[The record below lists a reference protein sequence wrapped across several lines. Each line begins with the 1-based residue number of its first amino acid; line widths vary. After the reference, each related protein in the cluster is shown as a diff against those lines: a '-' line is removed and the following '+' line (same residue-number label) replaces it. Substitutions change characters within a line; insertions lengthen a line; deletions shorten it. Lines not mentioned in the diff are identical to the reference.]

1 MTHELILTSV
11 SQGLEPNTSGYC
23 IVAEDRSIPRY
34 LAKRLET
41 LSEYHHFFSSG
52 SDEARFQ
59 PVVYS
64 HLIFPGHNTI
74 WHSLSRIADTGTDYR
89 FQPNQLAHHIV
100 LTENEL
106 VQEGPAWLLSLP
118 EFHLTD
124 WLTPSVRFTNGRP
137 IPTLTLPPNLT
148 RSQRIAR
155 ERRWTDPHKMVLF
168 APDTDNDQETYRI
181 YENDALMNPNQQPC
195 PFWRELAGDAGWA
208 GILAETIQTG
218 QQAVLL
224 FQPEMNILPLF
235 FEAIALL
242 PTELHWKGTF
252 STYYFK
258 DLPEHTA
265 CQWKA
270 VLADSPMAERLL
282 KNNDQLVLDLTKPL
296 GMVPDGEYVEF
307 ARTGLEETLPK
318 KEIPENLF
326 HSQSLT
332 DKECSAS
339 IENLFQPADQS
350 AVFDTPPVP
359 LKPDKLDK
367 PEKIPQNDFTNSV
380 AENLP
385 PIIVKDPIRIQTKVP
400 KQQNLFNSVLNMKSR
415 GWFYILYGVTF
426 LLLLVLLFL
435 VLDQVTNFGL
445 TRLLQGNDKTQSKTV
460 AGSSVNPKDTKT
472 KEDENVAKSKIDTA
486 ALEKEKKIKQK
497 EEQEKQQ
504 EQAMINAA
512 RIRKKQLQDRANTI
526 RSEIAEQKKR
536 IRINL
541 NEYLSDHHLPN
552 VLAMS
557 VPEFQNDHV
566 NPPELK
572 MFPELI
578 ELYPFGLVLELKYVP
593 LLDIPNVRVETRKRT
608 FFREVDENDL
618 KNTVKEKTFKNSGSG
633 TNSEANA
640 DAVTDSSLDQPTDSS
655 VDESTDLE
663 GSSVTGLRVPV
674 TDRFEWSVMAVDT
687 DTLQETP
694 MFDLKLTEEG
704 LSLDWRIEGMDD
716 QHLYDTLAASFGF
729 LRIFTEGDHD
739 QTKIQSIPFFDP
751 KIQKPLFLMEHFIDP
766 KIQEYSVEMP
776 FALEPWR
783 SFFRTT
789 KIPFAFRLDVTVKPE
804 ISETIQHEGIKEIN
818 VKESSL
824 SSEFFV
830 EFQTDV
836 DSKKTVAAGSDTYS
850 PVTISFEGAAEP
862 ERIVWYDRSEHQA
875 EILKQELETG
885 KITLETMKK
894 DLDVIRKE
902 ILVVGTAATS
912 EQRKKRNELQT
923 EITQFENRNKE
934 IDNILN
940 KIPAAR
946 EKIVKNEQLRFDYS
960 VYLIPLRDHITE
972 TLDSAENAAEN
983 TVEKNREN
991 TVENTENQTDRLRK
1005 EESLLIMK
1013 TEMPEQK

>member
-23 IVAEDRSIPRY
+23 IVAEDRHIPRY

-41 LSEYHHFFSSG
+41 LSEYHHLFPSG
-52 SDEARFQ
+52 SEESRFH

-74 WHSLSRIADTGTDYR
+74 WHTLSRIADAGTDYH

-137 IPTLTLPPNLT
+137 IPTLTLPTNLT

-155 ERRWTDPHKMVLF
+155 ERRWTDPHKMMLF
-168 APDTDNDQETYRI
+168 VPDIDDQETYRI
-181 YENDALMNPNQQPC
+181 YENDALMNPDQLPC
-195 PFWRELAGDAGWA
+195 LFWRELTGDAGWA
-208 GILAETIQTG
+208 GILAETIQSG
-218 QQAVLL
+218 QQAVLV
-224 FQPEMNILPLF
+224 FQPGMNILPLF

-242 PTELHWKGTF
+242 PAELHWKGTF

-282 KNNDQLVLDLTKPL
+282 KNKDQLILDLTKPL
-296 GMVPDGEYVEF
+296 GTVPDGKYVEF
-307 ARTGLEETLPK
+307 ARTGLEEALPK

-326 HSQSLT
+326 HSQDLT
-332 DKECSAS
+332 DNESS
-339 IENLFQPADQS
+339 VSVENPSPAGNQS
-350 AVFDTPPVP
+350 TIPETPPRP
-359 LKPDKLDK
+359 LKPNEI
-367 PEKIPQNDFTNSV
+367 PETGPNDPA
-380 AENLP
+380 AEKLP
-385 PIIVKDPIRIQTKVP
+385 PIIVKETIRIQTKAP
-400 KQQNLFNSVLNMKSR
+400 KQQNLFSSILNMRSR
-415 GWFYILYGVTF
+415 GQFYLLYGVTF

-435 VLDQVTNFGL
+435 VFDQVTNFGL
-445 TRLLQGNDKTQSKTV
+445 TRLFLGNDKIKPKTV
-460 AGSSVNPKDTKT
+460 AGSPVNPKEIKT
-472 KEDENVAKSKIDTA
+472 KEDKNVAKSKTDTDS
-486 ALEKEKKIKQK
+486 LEKENKIKQK

-512 RIRKKQLQDRANTI
+512 RTREKQLQDRANTI
-526 RSEIAEQKKR
+526 RSEIAEQKKN
-536 IRINL
+536 IQKNL
-541 NEYLSDHHLPN
+541 NEYLSDHQLPN
-552 VLAMS
+552 TLAMS
-557 VPEFQNDHV
+557 VPQFQDDHV
-566 NPPELK
+566 NPPESK
-572 MFPELI
+572 MFSELI
-578 ELYPFGLVLELKYVP
+578 DLYPFGLALELKYVP
-593 LLDIPNVRVETRKRT
+593 LLDIPKVRVETHKRT

-618 KNTVKEKTFKNSGSG
+618 KKDNDPKNTEKKKTSLNSDS
-633 TNSEANA
+633 
-640 DAVTDSSLDQPTDSS
+640 DTDSSLDQPTDSS
-655 VDESTDLE
+655 VDESTELE
-663 GSSVTGLRVPV
+663 ESSVTGLRVPV
-674 TDRFEWSVMAVDT
+674 TNRFEWSVMAVDT

-704 LSLDWRIEGMDD
+704 LSLDWQIEGMDD

-729 LRIFTEGDHD
+729 LRVFTEGDHD
-739 QTKIQSIPFFDP
+739 QTKIQSIPLFEP

-766 KIQEYSVEMP
+766 KSHEYSVETP

-783 SFFRTT
+783 SFFGTT

-804 ISETIQHEGIKEIN
+804 ISETTQSEGIKGIN
-818 VKESSL
+818 VKKSSL
-824 SSEFFV
+824 PSEFFV

-862 ERIVWYDRSEHQA
+862 ERIVWYDRSEHQT
-875 EILKQELETG
+875 EILKQEVETG
-885 KITLETMKK
+885 NSTLETIKK
-894 DLDVIRKE
+894 DLDLLRKE
-902 ILVVGTAATS
+902 ILVAGTAATS
-912 EQRKKRNELQT
+912 EQRKKRNELQS
-923 EITQFENRNKE
+923 EIAQLETRNKE
-934 IDNILN
+934 ITDILN
-940 KIPAAR
+940 KIPVAR

-960 VYLIPLRDHITE
+960 VYLIPLRDNVTDTPDTIENTTE
-972 TLDSAENAAEN
+972 KIAENPAIPA
-983 TVEKNREN
+983 
-991 TVENTENQTDRLRK
+991 DRLRK

-1013 TEMPEQK
+1013 TEIPKRK